1 MCKDTAFNGN
11 REVISEKISNFAADL
26 NIFYTVE
33 ALRGQAA
40 GLRRPITTALL

>member
-26 NIFYTVE
+26 NIFSQSQG
-33 ALRGQAA
+33 APGQAA
-40 GLRRPITTALL
+40 GMRRPITTALL